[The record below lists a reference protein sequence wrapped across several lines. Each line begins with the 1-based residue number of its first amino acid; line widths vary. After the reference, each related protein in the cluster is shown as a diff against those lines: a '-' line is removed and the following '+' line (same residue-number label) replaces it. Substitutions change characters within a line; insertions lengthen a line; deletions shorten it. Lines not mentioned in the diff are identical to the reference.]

1 MKNMHYNAYNIN
13 MWKVNV
19 TEEYEEWYKSLD
31 KDSMSE
37 LYYLTEL
44 LRLNGPELSRPY
56 ADIIHGSKKIKNLKE
71 LRGRTSETVLR
82 VSFFFDKERKAIL
95 LIGGDKKGV
104 NEKKFYKDLIKQSEE
119 IAEKYGYI

>member
-1 MKNMHYNAYNIN
+1 MHYNAYNII

-82 VSFFFDKERKAIL
+82 VSFFFDRERKAIL

-104 NEKKFYKDLIKQSEE
+104 NEKKFYKDLIKRSEE

>member
-1 MKNMHYNAYNIN
+1 MHCNAYNIN

-71 LRGRTSETVLR
+71 LRGRTSETILR
-82 VSFFFDKERKAIL
+82 VSFFFDRERKAIL

-104 NEKKFYKDLIKQSEE
+104 NEKKFYKDLIKRSEE

>member
-1 MKNMHYNAYNIN
+1 M
-13 MWKVNV
+13 

-44 LRLNGPELSRPY
+44 LRLNGPELNRPY

-95 LIGGDKKGV
+95 LIGEDKKGV
-104 NEKKFYKDLIKQSEE
+104 NEKKFYKDLIKRSEE

>member
-1 MKNMHYNAYNIN
+1 MHCNAYNIN

-82 VSFFFDKERKAIL
+82 VSFFFDRERKAIL

-104 NEKKFYKDLIKQSEE
+104 NEKKFYKDLIKRSEE
-119 IAEKYGYI
+119 IAEKNGYI

>member
-1 MKNMHYNAYNIN
+1 MHYNAYNIN

>member
-1 MKNMHYNAYNIN
+1 MHCNAYNIN

-56 ADIIHGSKKIKNLKE
+56 ADIIHGSKRIKNLKE
-71 LRGRTSETVLR
+71 LRGRTSETILR
-82 VSFFFDKERKAIL
+82 VSFFFDRERKAIL

-104 NEKKFYKDLIKQSEE
+104 NEKKFYKDLIKRSEE
-119 IAEKYGYI
+119 IAKKYGHI

>member
-1 MKNMHYNAYNIN
+1 
-13 MWKVNV
+13 MWEVNV
-19 TEEYEEWYKSLD
+19 TEEYEQWYKSLD

-44 LRLNGPELSRPY
+44 LRLSGPELGRPY
-56 ADIIHGSKKIKNLKE
+56 ADVIHGSKKIKNLKE

-82 VSFFFDKERKAIL
+82 VSFFFNQKRNAII

-104 NEKKFYKDLIKQSEE
+104 NEKKFYKDLIKQSEKL
-119 IAEKYGYI
+119 AEKYGYI

>member
-1 MKNMHYNAYNIN
+1 MHYNAYNIS
-13 MWKVNV
+13 MWKVNA
-19 TEEYEEWYKSLD
+19 TEEYEEWYKFLD

-44 LRLNGPELSRPY
+44 LKLNGPELSRPY

-71 LRGRTSETVLR
+71 LRGRTSESVLR

-104 NEKKFYKDLIKQSEE
+104 NEKKFYKDLIKKSEE
-119 IAEKYGYI
+119 IAEKHGYI

>member
-1 MKNMHYNAYNIN
+1 MHYNAYNIS

-19 TEEYEEWYKSLD
+19 TDEYEEWYKALD

-44 LRLNGPELSRPY
+44 LKLNGPELSRPY

-71 LRGRTSETVLR
+71 LRGRTSESGLR

-104 NEKKFYKDLIKQSEE
+104 NEKKFYKDLIKQSEK

>member
-1 MKNMHYNAYNIN
+1 M
-13 MWKVNV
+13 

-82 VSFFFDKERKAIL
+82 VSFFFDRERKAIL

-104 NEKKFYKDLIKQSEE
+104 NEKKFYKDLIKRSEE
-119 IAEKYGYI
+119 IAEKNGYI

>member
-1 MKNMHYNAYNIN
+1 MHYNAYNII

-104 NEKKFYKDLIKQSEE
+104 NEKKFYKDLIKRSEE

>member
-1 MKNMHYNAYNIN
+1 MHCNAYNIN

-44 LRLNGPELSRPY
+44 LRLNGPELSCPY
-56 ADIIHGSKKIKNLKE
+56 ADIIHGSKKIKN
-71 LRGRTSETVLR
+71 
-82 VSFFFDKERKAIL
+82 
-95 LIGGDKKGV
+95 
-104 NEKKFYKDLIKQSEE
+104 
-119 IAEKYGYI
+119 